1 MRTKNHNHEVRF
13 LSYRVRQTDL
23 FVIWDYFLPL
33 RGLPLTTWKI
43 KVLEKGKCHHF
54 TFVYQKPWSYDVC
67 FLRYGVC
74 ERHNFL
80 SFWVIFWPFTRLITP
95 KIKSFEKMKNK
106 TTGAIII
113 LLMCTIND
121 NHIMYGFWDM
131 KRNRHNFFVI
141 WDYFWPFHSLRT

>member
-1 MRTKNHNHEVRF
+1 MHTKNHNHEVWF

-43 KVLEKGKCHHF
+43 KVLEKWKCHHF

-67 FLRYGVC
+67 FLRYWVC

-80 SFWVIFWPFTRLITP
+80 SFWAIFWPFTCLITQ
-95 KIKSFEKMKNK
+95 KIKSFEKMKKNYRRYHHFTYVHHK
-106 TTGAIII
+106 WQSY
-113 LLMCTIND
+113 NVW
-121 NHIMYGFWDM
+121 F
-131 KRNRHNFFVI
+131 
-141 WDYFWPFHSLRT
+141 LRYEAQQT